1 MNVLEYYQPTQVHI
15 SEPIEVE
22 DDHYFCKLSYNQ
34 APFIVK
40 TNKVCYYKKKRTS
53 NYLYI
58 SLTSKEYLEW
68 FERFYHDVIEQ
79 FHGLSADWFEE
90 PLSKSDME
98 CSFINPLKTNIK
110 DNCFDIMCNIDENRL
125 MVTDTNDNMNTIDQL
140 KESDVIPTFHIKGI
154 KFNSKHFALD
164 IELHHLYIL
173 LNPVPVPEV
182 LEIKV
187 PEIKEPEAKEPE
199 TKVVETTEPD
209 SDELS
214 EYVMETSNLTYA
226 EVELDNLSIYK
237 VYEFLNTRIKERLI
251 EDIRGIFTSKKI
263 KTKIDFSEVIDD
275 EEPDE

>member
-1 MNVLEYYQPTQVHI
+1 
-15 SEPIEVE
+15 
-22 DDHYFCKLSYNQ
+22 
-34 APFIVK
+34 
-40 TNKVCYYKKKRTS
+40 
-53 NYLYI
+53 
-58 SLTSKEYLEW
+58 
-68 FERFYHDVIEQ
+68 
-79 FHGLSADWFEE
+79 
-90 PLSKSDME
+90 
-98 CSFINPLKTNIK
+98 
-110 DNCFDIMCNIDENRL
+110 
-125 MVTDTNDNMNTIDQL
+125 
-140 KESDVIPTFHIKGI
+140 VIPTFHIKGI

-173 LNPVPVPEV
+173 LNPVHVPEV

-187 PEIKEPEAKEPE
+187 PEIKEPD
-199 TKVVETTEPD
+199 TKLVETTEPA